1 MPKIREPAIAIQN
14 RCISE
19 TIRYGLRVEKVKP
32 EELAKY
38 IGVSYTTFYNRLKN
52 PGEFRLVELRAIC
65 KRLHI
70 DLFNLIQE
78 KAC

>member
-1 MPKIREPAIAIQN
+1 MPKLREPAIAIQN

-32 EELAKY
+32 EDLAKY
-38 IGVSYTTFYNRLKN
+38 IGVSQTTFYSRLRE
-52 PGEFRLVELRAIC
+52 PGEFRLMELRAIC

-70 DLFNLIQE
+70 DLLDLIQE
-78 KAC
+78 NVC